1 MNQEDKKKI
10 KIGITISTFTVLLY
24 LALKNFRAVLG
35 AFRYVYGLLI
45 AFVIGVGAAFVLN
58 ILMKLVEKVIFEKID
73 YKKHPKAKKMKR
85 PVSLIIT
92 VLIFLGI
99 LALLAFFVVQLVK
112 SSISLSDNL
121 TKYLASLEE
130 FVNRF
135 LSKWGLEADLLDTA
149 VQLLYDFSEKIIGYI
164 GNTIPQIVESAKN
177 ITTSVF
183 NIIMG
188 FIIGIYILA
197 TKEDLLLGLKKMTYA
212 FLPTKSADYLL
223 HVASLANKRFTGFVT
238 GQLTEAVILG
248 VLCFLGMSLFR
259 MEYASIISVII
270 GITNIIPIV
279 GTIIGAIPG
288 VIILLMVDPMKA
300 LWFVVFIIVLQQI
313 ESNLIYPKVVGD
325 SIGLPGL
332 FVIFAIVV
340 GGELFGFEGIL
351 LGVPTFAVIYT
362 LVSEVVTKKLKD
374 KKLNIK

>member
-1 MNQEDKKKI
+1 MNQDDKKKI
-10 KIGITISTFTVLLY
+10 KIGIIIASFTVLLY
-24 LALKNFRAVLG
+24 LVLKNFNVVLDV
-35 AFRYVYGLLI
+35 FRYVYGLLI
-45 AFVIGVGAAFVLN
+45 AFVIGVGIAFVLN
-58 ILMKLVEKVIFEKID
+58 ILMKAVEKIIFEKVN
-73 YKKHPKAKKMKR
+73 YKKHPKAKKAKR

-99 LALLAFFVVQLVK
+99 LALIAFFIVQLVK
-112 SSISLSDNL
+112 SSIVLSENL
-121 TKYLASLEE
+121 TKYLESLET
-130 FVNRF
+130 FVNQF
-135 LSKWGLEADLLDTA
+135 LSKWGMKADLLDTM
-149 VQLLYDFSEKIIGYI
+149 VNLLSEFSEKIIGYI

-177 ITTSVF
+177 ITSSIF
-183 NIIMG
+183 NVIMG
-188 FIIGIYILA
+188 FVIGIYILA

-248 VLCFLGMSLFR
+248 VLCFLGMNLFQ

-270 GITNIIPIV
+270 GITNIIPII
-279 GTIIGAIPG
+279 GPIIGAIPG

-340 GGELFGFEGIL
+340 GGELFGFEGVL

-362 LVSEVVTKKLKD
+362 LISELVTKKLKE
-374 KKLNIK
+374 KKLKIE